1 MKFTYPQKKWVLTT
15 ALLAVLGV
23 NVSLNSHSDGI
34 ASADFASTSGDLME
48 SKVYTADGV
57 VPVKYIDNGDEEV
70 LALVPKKTTE
80 GKICEGK
87 CGYDTI
93 TLSVKN
99 KSDIDSLNVEL
110 MKQLAKESTAPKKK
124 VVKKEE
130 VEEDA
135 VEATEEVVAPKKH
148 IVDPFKDIVK
158 DCVAES
164 ATEEA
169 SVKCVSK
176 KYLDI
181 LNDKNKSKNI
191 SAKQA
196 LEFYNEEIQTLISSD
211 IAKARHISATVRRGQ
226 IDPTYY
232 NEMLEFEN
240 PAVQVRDALARARDA
255 SSEILKDTPTKFEVV
270 RQKAVAL
277 QAEILKRELIQY
289 KEVKIQAEQAKNT
302 NEGAFLL
309 NEAMHRLPEVTSLH
323 DMLIRNSTDSLRVAR
338 AEKNITYDQA
348 TAYNKYLLEV
358 SNAVAQILGGKDST
372 FMQNVPTS
380 QAVDL
385 SGRLQNP
392 GRGMSIGTIPGQ
404 AQVPTSQIGVIPQQ
418 GTTTVPAGTN
428 PVSTRS
434 GATLAAPLTTSG
446 GGVSFGAPR
455 DATAEALQMRQQI
468 RSGRTQ

>member
-110 MKQLAKESTAPKKK
+110 MKQLSKESTASKKK

-135 VEATEEVVAPKKH
+135 VEAKEEVAEKKK
-148 IVDPFKDIVK
+148 IDYFAEIRK
-158 DCVAES
+158 DCK
-164 ATEEA
+164 A
-169 SVKCVSK
+169 SKS
-176 KYLDI
+176 DI
-181 LNDKNKSKNI
+181 EKTACFADRLPDLLDKNEKITAAEANQFFTKEVQPSLLRTLSKGRNAAYWAAHAP
-191 SAKQA
+191 SLNYPA
-196 LEFYNEEIQTLISSD
+196 FNT
-211 IAKARHISATVRRGQ
+211 
-226 IDPTYY
+226 
-232 NEMLEFEN
+232 FEN
-240 PAVQVRDALARARDA
+240 RELVEEGISTLAEILESYEKLIADTPSSHEAIRRKVFIAQ
-255 SSEILKDTPTKFEVV
+255 SEILKYEASQHQDVV
-270 RQKAVAL
+270 K
-277 QAEILKRELIQY
+277 
-289 KEVKIQAEQAKNT
+289 KIQASKDPYETEALKLEKEKIQIGASSLAYYLSGANNESIRDGKLMNNISEANAK
-302 NEGAFLL
+302 AYQDLL
-309 NEAMHRLPEVTSLH
+309 SRLNIEAANIHWGTTSATQVT
-323 DMLIRNSTDSLRVAR
+323 
-338 AEKNITYDQA
+338 
-348 TAYNKYLLEV
+348 
-358 SNAVAQILGGKDST
+358 
-372 FMQNVPTS
+372 VPS
-380 QAVDL
+380 IDL
-385 SGRLQNP
+385 STRMQNP
-392 GRGMSIGTIPGQ
+392 GRGANIGVIPGVTPVQ
-404 AQVPTSQIGVIPQQ
+404 NSQIGVIPQH
-418 GTTTVPAGTN
+418 GTNAAPAGTN
-428 PVSTRS
+428 PVSTRT
-434 GATLAAPLTTSG
+434 GATLSAPLTSSG